1 MAFVLK
7 NLVGGTLTVH
17 FLCVLACSTLGLKL
31 PILKKPML
39 GDIIITI
46 FSIPNHNVKLIKDPF
61 QYYNF

>member
-17 FLCVLACSTLGLKL
+17 FLCVLACCTLGLKL

-46 FSIPNHNVKLIKDPF
+46 FSIPNHQPHS
-61 QYYNF
+61 